1 MLSPD
6 HVIFSAGNT
15 FQILNLKTSD
25 QINMRSTSGGG
36 VGAIAVSQVKLLGL
50 KTVDSYLFTVINLD

>member
-50 KTVDSYLFTVINLD
+50 KTIISLL